1 MGEGPKRGRPRSAA
15 VDRAILDMAL
25 ALFVEGGLE
34 NVSYDQISKR
44 SGVSRAAIYRRWAS
58 RPQLLISAIEARA
71 ADPDATPPDW
81 ADRNFRARLDWF
93 ILQTPKLMLSP
104 FYRRLAGEIIARPQA
119 AADLTF
125 LFNESIVRPQQEI
138 FGRVACEHEFRRK
151 EDARA
156 TGVRAARRLQDP
168 RRVAGQIA
176 HARIDLRDSHP
187 YRSHV
192 VSGQLKLLL
201 EKIIARWSPAR
212 LEL

>member
-104 FYRRLAGEIIARPQA
+104 FYRRLAGEINARPQA

-138 FGRVACEHEFRRK
+138 FGRLIHSAITEDILDETAPADLIYDMLFGALLNRLVSKPDGGGEDDIRRYLVGLLSTLGLK
-151 EDARA
+151 
-156 TGVRAARRLQDP
+156 TAA
-168 RRVAGQIA
+168 
-176 HARIDLRDSHP
+176 
-187 YRSHV
+187 
-192 VSGQLKLLL
+192 
-201 EKIIARWSPAR
+201 
-212 LEL
+212 